1 MEVHPKTGLTILFNL
16 CSLLVFL
23 CSLLILCIQIIW
35 FHFVFDHHIEIYFTF
50 FFWNKAFDK
59 RLKPLWRNLV
69 QTLIHIL
76 RPNIRE
82 KEARWW
88 WWWRRRWK
96 QKKML
101 SFGWLRFL
109 ILIQWLVLFVKG
121 KNANTKSGSLC
132 DCPSESVCVCVRET
146 EVT

>member
-96 QKKML
+96 QKKNAFVRLTSFPDTYPMTRFIRKRKKCQHKIWLAVWL
-101 SFGWLRFL
+101 S
-109 ILIQWLVLFVKG
+109 QW
-121 KNANTKSGSLC
+121 
-132 DCPSESVCVCVRET
+132 VCVCERQR
-146 EVT
+146 